1 MSKIPLKKIFK
12 LSIVGISIIFVIL
25 LAFFIISVNLVERTS
40 FVEVLEC
47 NLREDFS
54 GESAYEE
61 VLLQVSLGPR
71 NPGSKGHS
79 DLQDYLKLKLTGY
92 GYTVE
97 VQPFVHKLP
106 NGSSLTLQNIVA
118 KKGNESNGIFLMGAH
133 YDTRPISDNDEDP
146 KKRNL
151 PILGA
156 NDGASGVAVLLEL
169 ARVYSNV
176 DLPVGLWLLFFDAE
190 DIGGVYGPYSLGSS
204 TYASA
209 MEDELLP
216 LIKGVIIVDMVG
228 DSDLEIFYERNS
240 HSGLSREFT
249 EQIWEVGSDLGYSV
263 FFKPEVRHN
272 VYDDHIPFLQKG
284 LPTSLIIDLDY
295 EYWHTQ
301 QDTADRVSPSSLQ
314 IVGRVLVNSIEAICS
329 PT

>member
-1 MSKIPLKKIFK
+1 MKKVLK
-12 LSIVGISIIFVIL
+12 LSIAGIAIIFVSL
-25 LAFFIISVNLVERTS
+25 LTFFITSVNLIERPSPIGT
-40 FVEVLEC
+40 LEC
-47 NLREDFS
+47 NFNQDFS
-54 GESAYEE
+54 GESAYKE

-71 NPGSKGHS
+71 NPGSRGHS
-79 DLQDYLKLKLTGY
+79 DLQDYLKLKLSEY

-97 VQPFVHKLP
+97 VQTFVHKMP
-106 NGSSLTLQNIVA
+106 NGSSLMLQNIIA
-118 KKGNESNGIFLMGAH
+118 KTGNESNGILIMGAH
-133 YDTRPISDNDEDP
+133 YDTRPISDNEEDP
-146 KKRNL
+146 EKRNL

-169 ARVYSNV
+169 ARIYSNV

-209 MEDELLP
+209 LNDELLP
-216 LIKGVIIVDMVG
+216 IIKGVIIVDMVG

-240 HSGLSREFT
+240 HSGLSRELT
-249 EQIWEVGSDLGYSV
+249 EQIWEIGSDLGYSV

-301 QDTADRVSPSSLQ
+301 RDTADRVSPSSLQ
-314 IVGRVLVNSIEAICS
+314 IVGRVLAKSIETICS
-329 PT
+329 SG

>member
-1 MSKIPLKKIFK
+1 MKKVLK
-12 LSIVGISIIFVIL
+12 LSIAGIAIIFVSL
-25 LAFFIISVNLVERTS
+25 LTFFITSVNLIERPSPIGT
-40 FVEVLEC
+40 LEC
-47 NLREDFS
+47 NFNQDFS
-54 GESAYEE
+54 GESAYKE

-71 NPGSKGHS
+71 NPGSRGHS
-79 DLQDYLKLKLTGY
+79 DLQDYLKLKLSEY

-97 VQPFVHKLP
+97 VQTFVHKMP
-106 NGSSLTLQNIVA
+106 NGSSLTLQNIIA
-118 KKGNESNGIFLMGAH
+118 KTGNESNGILIMGAH

-146 KKRNL
+146 EKRNL

-169 ARVYSNV
+169 ARIYSNV

-209 MEDELLP
+209 LNDELLP
-216 LIKGVIIVDMVG
+216 IIKGVIIVDMVG

-240 HSGLSREFT
+240 HSGLSRELT
-249 EQIWEVGSDLGYSV
+249 EQIWEIGSDLGYSV

-301 QDTADRVSPSSLQ
+301 RDTADRVSPSSLQ
-314 IVGRVLVNSIEAICS
+314 IVGRVLAKSIEAICS
-329 PT
+329 PG